1 MVARSALILAT
12 LLDASLLTAQ
22 IAQVVQLRTANAAT
36 AGDLDG
42 LQVRGVNREGTLN
55 ADTEGDLTDGEGLT
69 DAGTL
74 TTDADALEQLC
85 TLVVTLDNLYV
96 NVEGIAWAKGRD
108 IVAQLCCI
116 DLVNNVGHANIPFQ
130 FGTED
135 PSGAKPNRFVPV
147 T

>member
-1 MVARSALILAT
+1 MVTRSALVLAT

-22 IAQVVQLRTANAAT
+22 IAQVVQLRTANAAA

-96 NVEGIAWAKGRD
+96 NVEGIAWACLLYTSPSPRD
-108 IVAQLCCI
+108 R
-116 DLVNNVGHANIPFQ
+116 G
-130 FGTED
+130 
-135 PSGAKPNRFVPV
+135 
-147 T
+147 